1 MQRGKAIELDDGD
14 ARAEIERLETR
25 IEELAERI
33 AKCRKFI
40 LMSKLAMAA
49 GAIVILAFI
58 LNAIRFDP
66 VVMIAA
72 ITAVIG
78 GTVLL
83 GSNNST
89 LQEAIST
96 MQKAEAQRAALIG
109 QIELRLVEETQ
120 PTRTLH

>member
-1 MQRGKAIELDDGD
+1 MQRGRAIELDERE

-49 GAIVILAFI
+49 GAILILAFM
-58 LNAIRFDP
+58 LGAIRFDP
-66 VVMIAA
+66 AVMIGAL
-72 ITAVIG
+72 TAVIG

-89 LQEAIST
+89 LQEATSAL
-96 MQKAEAQRAALIG
+96 QKAEGERAELIG
-109 QIELRLVEETQ
+109 RIELRLVEESQ
-120 PTRTLH
+120 LTRTLH

>member
-1 MQRGKAIELDDGD
+1 MQRGRAIELNERD
-14 ARAEIERLETR
+14 ARAEIERLEAR

>member
-14 ARAEIERLETR
+14 ARAEIERLEVR

-58 LNAIRFDP
+58 LSAIRFDP

-89 LQEAIST
+89 LQEATST

-120 PTRTLH
+120 LTRTLH